1 MASDTTKQTISQ
13 SLNELKA
20 EIADRTKSTITGV
33 KIPELKNTLLISPT
47 DYLIIE
53 TERGTEKISI
63 KTLSDY
69 IKAII

>member
-1 MASDTTKQTISQ
+1 MASDATKQTISQ
-13 SLNELKA
+13 SLNDLKA
-20 EIADRTKSTITGV
+20 EVVDRTKSTITGV
-33 KIPELKNTLLISPT
+33 RVPELQNTLLISPT

-53 TERGTEKISI
+53 TDRGTEKISI

>member
-1 MASDTTKQTISQ
+1 MASDSTKQTISQ

-20 EIADRTKSTITGV
+20 EIADRTKATITGV
-33 KIPELKNTLLISPT
+33 KIPELTNKLLISPT

-53 TERGTEKISI
+53 TDRGTEKISI